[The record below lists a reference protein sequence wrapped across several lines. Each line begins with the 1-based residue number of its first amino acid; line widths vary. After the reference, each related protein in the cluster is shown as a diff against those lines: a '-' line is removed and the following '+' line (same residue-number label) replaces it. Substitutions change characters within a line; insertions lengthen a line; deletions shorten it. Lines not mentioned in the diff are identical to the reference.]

1 MLVYGGILPISILKI
16 SGVYSFIS
24 ENITRLPFYKFY
36 WYSSRAWVF
45 SLITPLTILSLNLAS
60 NYSKQ
65 ALVDIG
71 NIYSASKNKS

>member
-1 MLVYGGILPISILKI
+1 M

-24 ENITRLPFYKFY
+24 ENMTRLPFYKFS
-36 WYSSRAWVF
+36 WYSWRAWVF

-65 ALVDIG
+65 ALVEIG
-71 NIYSASKNKS
+71 NRYSASKKKS